1 MTHPGVQQEVVWF
14 DVSVNEAQLV
24 DGVNGQHR
32 LCYVELSGLLSEGV
46 LLHQQGHHVSCTT

>member
-14 DVSVNEAQLV
+14 NVSVNEAELV

-32 LCYVELSGLLSEGV
+32 LCYVELSGFLSESV